1 MVRGEPFYQKIRSDI
16 ENKIKDGYYKQ
27 GEYLPSEAKLESLY
41 KVSRTTV
48 RNAVRSLVDDG
59 YLTIVRGKGTKVT
72 PSKLSASY
80 PNLMSFTDVIQKQ
93 GIKSSVL
100 KMKISQMLPTQEV
113 AEKLDINPN
122 EKVYEIYRERA
133 ADDEPIC
140 IHVSFIPCKYL
151 EGNDVSLIEKKQSL
165 YKALEEDFNIS
176 IQTAQDNISAIGAS
190 SHVAKILNIEKGD
203 PVLFIKRVAYD
214 QNNVIVEYS
223 EINIRG
229 DRYSQMVT
237 LRQRL

>member
-59 YLTIVRGKGTKVT
+59 YLTIVRGKGTRVT

-140 IHVSFIPCKYL
+140 IHAVGFIFCVNQR
-151 EGNDVSLIEKKQSL
+151 GVNV
-165 YKALEEDFNIS
+165 
-176 IQTAQDNISAIGAS
+176 G
-190 SHVAKILNIEKGD
+190 GD
-203 PVLFIKRVAYD
+203 
-214 QNNVIVEYS
+214 
-223 EINIRG
+223 INLTRFAPWSG
-229 DRYSQMVT
+229 HA
-237 LRQRL
+237 RQFCNMFFYAA